1 MLIIR
6 MLIMCSSICYA
17 NQLVYDANNQFLGEL
32 MDIENDNNIQVLK
45 DNYLIEIV
53 VDQYA
58 DHQYA
63 TVKHLYE
70 FLYLSEDCTGQTYIR
85 YYHFLPKLFFN
96 PTEIIFMPLI
106 IQGIA
111 LISQNLTL
119 IHLIM
124 NVANRTQC

>member
-1 MLIIR
+1 

-17 NQLVYDANNQFLGEL
+17 NTLVYDANNQFLGEL
-32 MDIENDNNIQVLK
+32 MDLENNNNIQVLK

-53 VDQYA
+53 VDRYA

-85 YYHFLPKLFFN
+85 NYHFLPKIFYN
-96 PTEIIFMPLI
+96 PTENFFYAFDYTKKNEIILPSMLSYR
-106 IQGIA
+106 GR
-111 LISQNLTL
+111 L
-119 IHLIM
+119 
-124 NVANRTQC
+124 